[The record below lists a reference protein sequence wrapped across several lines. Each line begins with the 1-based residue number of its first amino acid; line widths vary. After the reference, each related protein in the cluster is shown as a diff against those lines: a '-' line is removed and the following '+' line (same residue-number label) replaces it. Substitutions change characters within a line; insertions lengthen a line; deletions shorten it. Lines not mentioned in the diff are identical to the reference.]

1 MVHLPPVTPAH
12 VRRVQAADSD
22 AAGGVARVCRVDNVA
37 RATRLGGARATRVG
51 GPSSI
56 GKCQLVSGYK
66 GSYVPLQIKSPK
78 EGDEKKKEE
87 DLMESLSQEIWD
99 KAKTFLPPKASDL
112 RVLLSH
118 PTVIITYI
126 DAKGDLKRLDVER
139 KTDPAFYDLVD
150 KVKDLSYRIFSN
162 LHFPGADTNRAAMGG
177 NHLALCS
184 QHWHDQQPHSLTEY
198 LSDKKD
204 KLGFAQLNDAL
215 PAANAGTEALNRIV
229 AAEKF
234 IQGMHARI
242 AARFESKHK
251 ALEDPTLAPKV
262 RKKLEQEKA
271 ELQALYSKL
280 QNLDRHAIYSAVGVW
295 GDTDAATATPESR
308 LQKANEL
315 SNIMAEILKT
325 NLKPGED
332 TRGRFQKFTDW
343 MMSNPEGH
351 LRTTM
356 GPFVNEY
363 AREEGDLLLHDKHE
377 HLNRAED
384 DARVVK
390 IASMEEFIVHNMM
403 HLGQIVPV
411 AGPVASGQPGL
422 GNDSFNAGEAIDAL
436 GVGGDAA
443 MRDALVAD
451 VMGARM
457 QADTTRREMEGIPS
471 GTLKE
476 RVKAAQDTPN
486 LKDLVRR

>member
-1 MVHLPPVTPAH
+1 M
-12 VRRVQAADSD
+12 
-22 AAGGVARVCRVDNVA
+22 
-37 RATRLGGARATRVG
+37 
-51 GPSSI
+51 
-56 GKCQLVSGYK
+56 
-66 GSYVPLQIKSPK
+66 PLKS
-78 EGDEKKKEE
+78 KKKAGEGKEE
-87 DLMESLSQEIWD
+87 EEKQLQELKDLKEEIWD
-99 KAKTFLPPKASDL
+99 KAKTSLPQDATSLKIE
-112 RVLLSH
+112 LSF
-118 PTVIITYI
+118 PTVMISYR
-126 DAKGDLKRLDVER
+126 AKDGKLHRLDIEKR
-139 KTDPAFYDLVD
+139 TDPAFYVLVD
-150 KVKDLSYRIFSN
+150 KVKNLSSSLFSYI
-162 LHFPGADTNRAAMGG
+162 HFPNVDTDRASIGG
-177 NHLALCS
+177 NHLARCS
-184 QHWHDQQPHSLTEY
+184 QHWQDHQPNSLTEY

-215 PAANAGTEALNRIV
+215 PANAGTEALNRIV

-234 IQGMHARI
+234 IQAMHARI
-242 AARFESKHK
+242 AKRFESKHNE
-251 ALEDPTLAPKV
+251 LEDPTLAPKV

-315 SNIMAEILKT
+315 SNIMARILKT
-325 NLKPGED
+325 NLEPGED
-332 TRGRFQKFTDW
+332 KRGRVQRFFDW
-343 MMSNPEGH
+343 MSNSQEGKF
-351 LRTTM
+351 RQKM

-363 AREEGDLLLHDKHE
+363 AREEGDLILHNKHE
-377 HLNRAED
+377 QFGRAED

-443 MRDALVAD
+443 MRDALVGD
-451 VMGARM
+451 VMTARM
-457 QADTTRREMEGIPS
+457 QADTTRREMVGIPS